1 LTGAFGFAS
10 SDLSNLFNGTA
21 QTWSYAGVFTGP
33 IFTAGSVSGQV
44 AQAEAVEKA
53 ALASYQ
59 QAIQQGFADVSD
71 ALIAR
76 QKLGEQTQ
84 AQVKLVAALQ
94 NYSRLAR
101 IQYDGGYVPYST
113 VLQAEQQLF
122 PSELT
127 LASTRASALSTLARI
142 YTSMGGGWIDVA
154 NGSAPQPQRGDY
166 PFAPAIP
173 RAPGASLSAPPTGS
187 ATE

>member
-1 LTGAFGFAS
+1 
-10 SDLSNLFNGTA
+10 
-21 QTWSYAGVFTGP
+21 
-33 IFTAGSVSGQV
+33 V
-44 AQAEAVEKA
+44 AQAEAVEKT
-53 ALASYQ
+53 ALARYQ

-76 QKLGEQTQ
+76 QKLEEQTQ

-127 LASTRASALSTLARI
+127 LASTRASTLSALARI

-154 NGSAPQPQRGDY
+154 NGSAPQPQRGRY
-166 PFAPAIP
+166 PFAAAIP
-173 RAPGASLSAPPTGS
+173 QPPGESPSELPTDRS
-187 ATE
+187 VPSRL